1 MEISLTFE
9 KLPEAVAE
17 LFRKLER
24 IESLL
29 LESAKKSITPERMTA
44 PEAAAYLNIA
54 LPTLYGLVSKR
65 QIKHMKAGKK
75 LTFFRHELDEYLN
88 NGRRLTVDEM
98 AAKMKRR
105 S

>member
-1 MEISLTFE
+1 MHKHFSFE
-9 KLPEAVAE
+9 QLPEAVSE
-17 LFRKLER
+17 LFWKLER

-29 LESAKKSITPERMTA
+29 LETAKKSISPERMTA
-44 PEAAAYLNIA
+44 LEAADYLNIA
-54 LPTLYGLVSKR
+54 LPTLYGLVSNRK
-65 QIKHMKAGKK
+65 IKHLKAGKK

>member
-1 MEISLTFE
+1 MQNILTFE
-9 KLPEAVAE
+9 RLPEAVSE
-17 LFRKLER
+17 LLRKLER
-24 IESLL
+24 IEALL
-29 LESAKKSITPERMTA
+29 LKSVKESITSERMTA
-44 PEAAAYLNIA
+44 PGAADYLNIA

-65 QIKHMKAGKK
+65 KIKHMKAGKK

-105 S
+105 G